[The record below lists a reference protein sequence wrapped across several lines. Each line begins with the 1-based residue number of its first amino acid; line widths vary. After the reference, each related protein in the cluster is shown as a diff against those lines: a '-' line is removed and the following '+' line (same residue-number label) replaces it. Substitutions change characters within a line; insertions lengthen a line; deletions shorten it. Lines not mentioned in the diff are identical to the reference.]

1 MGQLMKN
8 DFAKSVGIKSGFE
21 NPMAQ
26 VVRFWAK
33 IRRLDPSD
41 DLLEKMASVFCQV
54 KSSGPEPVQQQYEV
68 HTKVRARVRS
78 MRWNTNTTTMSER
91 SRRASSQPD

>member
-1 MGQLMKN
+1 MGFRAVRPFIIRSDSNLLIFIFRFEKKMGQLMKN

-54 KSSGPEPVQQQYEV
+54 KSS
-68 HTKVRARVRS
+68 
-78 MRWNTNTTTMSER
+78 
-91 SRRASSQPD
+91 